1 MHWPSHIAA
10 AAAVVVAGLAVL
22 PSSSRAQGFVSG
34 AQLTKACNG
43 RSPQD
48 VNSCDG
54 YIAGV
59 LDAIREVAELKDKIC
74 PQSGVKLS
82 ALREALGKFG
92 QLHPDDAK
100 GPGSMLVANFIK
112 ANYPCAV
119 K

>member
-1 MHWPSHIAA
+1 MHWSPPIALVA
-10 AAAVVVAGLAVL
+10 IVAGLAAL
-22 PSSSRAQGFVSG
+22 PSPSRAQGFVSG

-43 RSPQD
+43 RTSQD

-59 LDAIREVAELKDKIC
+59 LDAIRETPELKDKVC
-74 PQSGVKLS
+74 PQSGVRLS

-112 ANYPCAV
+112 ANYPCAA